1 MPETVTS
8 PLLKSGTEEEMRSL
22 EAGLDS
28 LQSEAVERR
37 GVDWSRVLLPLAA
50 FIVVLLAW
58 QFYVSLGLRRRD
70 LVPGPLDVLGSLGAL
85 WSAGT
90 AQEAIWTSLQRGIMG
105 FTISIVVAT
114 PIGLLLSQVRL
125 LRRAFGPLI
134 SGLQV
139 LPSVAWVPAAII
151 WFGLTD
157 ATVYFVMFMG
167 AIPSIINGLIA
178 GVDQIPPQYRR
189 MGQILG
195 ASRWEMAVN
204 VVLPAALPGYVGG
217 LKQGWA
223 FSWRSLMA
231 AEIIAMGGSLGFG
244 LGSLLEQGRQLSDM
258 GIVMSAILIILFVG
272 ILVELVVFAPVEKRL
287 LRGRG
292 LLAGS
297 TR

>member
-1 MPETVTS
+1 MPETITS
-8 PLLKSGTEEEMRSL
+8 PLLKNGSADEMRSL

-37 GVDWSRVLLPLAA
+37 GVDWSRLLLPLAA
-50 FIVVLLAW
+50 FVVLLLAW

-70 LVPGPLDVLGSLGAL
+70 LVPGPLDVLGSLGTL
-85 WSAGT
+85 WQEGN
-90 AQEAIWTSLQRGIMG
+90 AQEAVWTSLQRGITG

-114 PIGLLLSQVRL
+114 PIGLLFSQVRL

-272 ILVELVVFAPVEKRL
+272 IAVELLVFAPVEKRL

>member
-1 MPETVTS
+1 MPETITS
-8 PLLKSGTEEEMRSL
+8 PMVKSGTEEEMRSL

-37 GVDWSRVLLPLAA
+37 GVDWSRILLPLAA
-50 FIVVLLAW
+50 FIVLLLAW

-70 LVPGPLDVLGSLGAL
+70 LVPGPLDVLGSLGSL
-85 WSAGT
+85 WQEGT
-90 AQEAIWTSLQRGIMG
+90 VQEAVWTSLQRGIMG
-105 FTISIVVAT
+105 FVISIAVGT
-114 PIGLLLSQVRL
+114 PIGLLLSQVKV
-125 LRRAFGPLI
+125 LRRAFGPLV

-178 GVDQIPPQYRR
+178 GVDQIPPQHRR
-189 MGQILG
+189 VGQILG

-258 GIVMSAILIILFVG
+258 GIVMSAILVILFVG

>member
-8 PLLKSGTEEEMRSL
+8 PMIKSGTDEEMRSL

-28 LQSEAVERR
+28 LQSDAVQRR
-37 GVDWSRVLLPLAA
+37 RIDWSRVLLPLAA
-50 FIVVLLAW
+50 FIVLLLAW

-85 WSAGT
+85 WQDGT
-90 AQEAIWTSLQRGIMG
+90 AQEAVWTSLQRGIIG
-105 FTISIVVAT
+105 FAVSIVVGT
-114 PIGLLLSQVRL
+114 PIGLLLSQVRI

-189 MGQILG
+189 VGQILG

-258 GIVMSAILIILFVG
+258 GIVMSAILVILFVG
-272 ILVELVVFAPVEKRL
+272 IAVELLVFAPVEKRL

>member
-8 PLLKSGTEEEMRSL
+8 PLIKNGSAEEMRSL

-28 LQSEAVERR
+28 LQSESVERR
-37 GVDWSRVLLPLAA
+37 GIDWSRLLLPLAA
-50 FIVVLLAW
+50 FVMLLLAW

-70 LVPGPLDVLGSLGAL
+70 VVPGPLDVLASLGSL
-85 WSAGT
+85 WQEGT
-90 AQEAIWTSLQRGIMG
+90 VQEAVGTSLQRGLMG
-105 FTISIVVAT
+105 FTVSIVVAT
-114 PIGLLLSQVRL
+114 PIGLLLSQVRV

-189 MGQILG
+189 VGQILG
-195 ASRWEMAVN
+195 ASRWEMAVR

-231 AEIIAMGGSLGFG
+231 DEIIAMGGSLGFG

-258 GIVMSAILIILFVG
+258 GVVMSAILVILFVG
-272 ILVELVVFAPVEKRL
+272 IAVELLVFAPVEKRL